1 MECVGK
7 GTPFS
12 TERGIPNGM
21 PICNNVKLKHY
32 IIFQLDIGGWFLA
45 LKGRFAN
52 RPYILCISAP
62 LREIFPKR
70 IPPRA

>member
-7 GTPFS
+7 GTPFA

-32 IIFQLDIGGWFLA
+32 IYYGITLISHRGAQRNAKNNLFLCVS
-45 LKGRFAN
+45 L
-52 RPYILCISAP
+52 
-62 LREIFPKR
+62 
-70 IPPRA
+70 